1 MGRYCIPDGGKVYK
15 FINGTAT
22 PINNPS
28 INNQT
33 NSLINVNFLN
43 TDKLIS
49 WISDLQ
55 LCWPILLAS
64 VGWAFVIAF
73 VYLLLVRWCAGV
85 IAYTT
90 IFLVL
95 GALAGLGYLFQ
106 ARINYYADLGDSQYE
121 LAMKV
126 LCGLCYSLAGI
137 WLLIILFMCNR
148 IRLAIAL
155 TQVTAE
161 YVGSVCSVYLVPI
174 FFYVVTVLF
183 YAYWV
188 VLSVF
193 LYSSGTV
200 TKSNNSLIA
209 SVEW

>member
-1 MGRYCIPDGGKVYK
+1 M
-15 FINGTAT
+15 T
-22 PINNPS
+22 
-28 INNQT
+28 
-33 NSLINVNFLN
+33 
-43 TDKLIS
+43 
-49 WISDLQ
+49 DLQ
-55 LCWPILLAS
+55 TCWPILLAS

-73 VYLLLVRWCAGV
+73 VYLILVRWCAGV

-95 GALAGLGYLFQ
+95 CALAGLGYLFQ
-106 ARINYYADLGDSQYE
+106 ARIDYYKDLGDAQYE

-137 WLLIILFMCNR
+137 WLIIILFMCNR

-155 TQVTAE
+155 TEVTAE
-161 YVGSVCSVYLVPI
+161 YVGKVCSVYFVPI
-174 FFYVVTVLF
+174 FFYIITILF

-188 VLSVF
+188 ALSVF
-193 LYSSGTV
+193 LYSSGNI
-200 TKSNNSLIA
+200 TKNNTSLIA